1 MCVCVFHVSYLSA
14 FALSTSKGLGVDLF
28 AVLATL
34 HGIAAL
40 PASMTE
46 SGSPNEVK
54 LSSRWWT
61 NIAKENIGK
70 RRKSIFLDDWSAM
83 KCRFKFGTYHFALF
97 EVALFFQGDFLLLDC
112 SWFLADFQLLGS
124 CSRSQNH
131 MVWECLGYLGTGQI
145 LVIFLVKSS
154 KLNKIEKHE
163 FRVEKHNLTRQ

>member
-1 MCVCVFHVSYLSA
+1 MMVNVCVCVFHVSYLSA

-70 RRKSIFLDDWSAM
+70 RTIDISRWL
-83 KCRFKFGTYHFALF
+83 KCHEVPIQIWDKNHFALL
-97 EVALFFQGDFLLLDC
+97 EVAPIFSGDCLLP
-112 SWFLADFQLLGS
+112 
-124 CSRSQNH
+124 

>member
-1 MCVCVFHVSYLSA
+1 MLSIWLQA
-14 FALSTSKGLGVDLF
+14 SQNRTKTWPDIAHNRIDMDMW
-28 AVLATL
+28 
-34 HGIAAL
+34 HGWETQSL
-40 PASMTE
+40 
-46 SGSPNEVK
+46 
-54 LSSRWWT
+54 
-61 NIAKENIGK
+61 AKENIGK